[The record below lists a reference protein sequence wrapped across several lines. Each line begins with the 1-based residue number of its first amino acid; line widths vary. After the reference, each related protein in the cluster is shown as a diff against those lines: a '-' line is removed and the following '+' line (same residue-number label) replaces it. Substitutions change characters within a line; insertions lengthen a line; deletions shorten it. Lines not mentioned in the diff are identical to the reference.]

1 MTHSDLDVKQFKEI
15 ELQGIKTRSLNIIE
29 QDIGQAEYDMI
40 TAWEVI
46 EHMPIEVFDKV
57 MDRIKDAL
65 KPEGLFVF
73 STPDMDSPRCQMNDF
88 FAACP
93 PFHYTVFGKKWLK
106 EYFVSHGWNVIET
119 VSCSDFLDDYSMWR
133 DYAKRTSPSF
143 QLRVTASVLEVLFRE
158 KIIGIFYW
166 MRVLELRL

>member
-1 MTHSDLDVKQFKEI
+1 
-15 ELQGIKTRSLNIIE
+15 
-29 QDIGQAEYDMI
+29 MI

-57 MDRIKDAL
+57 IDRIKDAL

-73 STPDMDSPRCQMNDF
+73 STPDMDSPLCQMNDF

-93 PFHYTVFGKKWLK
+93 PFHYIVFGKKWLK
-106 EYFVSHGWNVIET
+106 EYFVSHGWNVIEK
-119 VSCSDFLDDYSMWR
+119 VSCGDFLDDYSMWC

-143 QLRVTASVLEVLFRE
+143 QVRATASVLEVLLRE
-158 KIIGIFYW
+158 KNNRNLLLGE
-166 MRVLELRL
+166 VLELRL